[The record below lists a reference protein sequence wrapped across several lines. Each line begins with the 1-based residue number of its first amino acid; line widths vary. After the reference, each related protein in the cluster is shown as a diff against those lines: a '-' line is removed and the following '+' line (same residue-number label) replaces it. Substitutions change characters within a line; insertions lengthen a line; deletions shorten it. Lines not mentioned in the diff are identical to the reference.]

1 MRKFVVVSH
10 LLLINSAASF
20 NDNRHDFF
28 FYGKLSLRIAK
39 PFFIMDICQG
49 ENLSRRNLQ
58 IFDKESRLL
67 REIQ

>member
-28 FYGKLSLRIAK
+28 YGKLSLRIAM

-58 IFDKESRLL
+58 ILDKESRLL
-67 REIQ
+67 RENQ